1 MGERFGSAFALFP
14 HVPASAPFRNPD
26 REKEAVMRINLK
38 RMFPA
43 LRTHEGA
50 RARVIT
56 DAQRLRR
63 LVLPCLLWED
73 AFYVDGK
80 TIAEQIRVAVAAV
93 PAGAAAVLAI
103 EARERF
109 HLRHAPLW
117 VVREM
122 ARHHAGSSIVGDTLA
137 RVIGRPDE
145 IGEFVALY
153 WKDKR
158 EPLSAQAKKGLA
170 KAFAKFDRYQL
181 AKYAKG
187 GAVRLRDVMFLTH
200 PKPGEDAGGVF
211 REIADDAISAK
222 DAGTW
227 EARLSAGEDKK
238 AAFGDLLRSGK
249 LGYLALLRN
258 LRNMIDAGVDEA
270 VIREAIVAR
279 KGAKRVLPFRYVAAA
294 RVVPQLEG
302 AIDQALC
309 AAIAEMPPLP
319 GRTFVLVDISGSM
332 EARMS
337 RKSDLTRMDAAA
349 TLAAIIPGDVRT
361 FSFSNEVVEV
371 PARRGMAG
379 VDAIVGS
386 QPHGGTYLG
395 AAVGALN
402 RKPHDRLIVITD
414 EQSHD
419 RIPDPV
425 APNAYMINVAA
436 YQNGVGYGRWTH
448 IDGFSEAVL
457 RFIAEHEREM
467 AA

>member
-1 MGERFGSAFALFP
+1 
-14 HVPASAPFRNPD
+14 
-26 REKEAVMRINLK
+26 MRINLK

-80 TIAEQIRVAVAAV
+80 TIAEQIREGVAAV
-93 PAGAAAVLAI
+93 PAGVAAALAI

-200 PKPGEDAGGVF
+200 PKPGEDAAGAF

-238 AAFGDLLRSGK
+238 AAFDDLLRSSR

-258 LRNMIDAGVDEA
+258 LRNMIDAGIDEA
-270 VIREAIVAR
+270 VLREAIVAR
-279 KGAKRVLPFRYVAAA
+279 RGARRVLPFRYVAAA
-294 RVVPQLEG
+294 RAVPRLEG
-302 AIDQALC
+302 AIDQACRRRLPRC
-309 AAIAEMPPLP
+309 RRFPAGRSCWSTCRDRWRAGCPASPISPGWTRRRRLPPSSRATC
-319 GRTFVLVDISGSM
+319 GCSRSRTTS
-332 EARMS
+332 S
-337 RKSDLTRMDAAA
+337 RCRRAAA
-349 TLAAIIPGDVRT
+349 WPVSTRSSVRSRT
-361 FSFSNEVVEV
+361 AG
-371 PARRGMAG
+371 PTWARR
-379 VDAIVGS
+379 
-386 QPHGGTYLG
+386 
-395 AAVGALN
+395 
-402 RKPHDRLIVITD
+402 
-414 EQSHD
+414 
-419 RIPDPV
+419 
-425 APNAYMINVAA
+425 
-436 YQNGVGYGRWTH
+436 
-448 IDGFSEAVL
+448 
-457 RFIAEHEREM
+457 
-467 AA
+467 